1 MKICLANSAL
11 HCGGAERALSELA
24 NHLVARGY
32 DVTIFLLFKK
42 PIFYTIDP
50 RVKIVEPDF
59 SRDNMNKYLYG
70 FRTIGYIRKTLRKI
84 NPDVILDFF
93 FPSFFMVCT
102 AGLPFPK
109 YISIR
114 NNPANKIPFD
124 PFWLRRL
131 SFKWARGIIAQT
143 NYAAKLTYEQVH
155 HPNIKV
161 IPNYIKPV
169 VTKNVTPQNHIVTVG
184 RLVKGKGHDDLLQI
198 FASLKRKDWKLVLAG
213 DGPLREKLEQK
224 AIDLGIMEQ
233 TVFAGFQPDIDL
245 VLQQAKI
252 FAFCSYSEGF
262 PNALLE
268 AMATP
273 LPCISYNCN
282 AGPADV
288 IKDGVNGFLIPVGNK
303 EMFAQKLQQLMG
315 DEQLRSD
322 VAKQSAIT
330 IKEFGSDKLF
340 QSYIDFLSQKNLG
353 KRMLFFNVLPFPHS
367 IDIHEQLIEDGY
379 TIDFWYLKDFSD
391 IYPWRSLEKKV
402 NYRIYKPGIG
412 SFFSLIRSAWKSELV
427 VITGW
432 NSRMH
437 ILLAMFCRLFA
448 IKYSFWLDVPEVPKP
463 GFITM
468 VKQWLVKNASG
479 LFISGKTGI
488 EFFVKHFK
496 AKPSKCYDFPYLEV
510 KNTNPDINEVNEKRN
525 RAILNGH
532 KVKLLLSNR
541 FLKRKG
547 YSTVLAALKEMP
559 KHLFEQL
566 EITILG
572 IGVEKEQYEKEFAS
586 LGSNVQLKGWVE
598 YADYLKILEGSDIFI
613 HASSHEPY
621 GIPPMDAMRYGKL
634 VIGSKGVMSCVDRI
648 ENGVNGYLFNIND
661 AKELSTILAC
671 LMNDKPLIYK
681 MGKAAQETSSQYGYN
696 YNVKAIEAML
706 N

>member
-42 PIFYTIDP
+42 PVFYTIDP
-50 RVKIVEPDF
+50 RVKIEEPDF
-59 SRDNMNKYLYG
+59 SRDTMNKYLYG
-70 FRTIGYIRKTLRKI
+70 FRTIGYMRKTLRQI

-102 AGLPFPK
+102 AGLPFPV

-114 NNPANKIPFD
+114 NNPANKIPLD

-143 NYAAKLTYEQVH
+143 DYAARLTYQQVH

-161 IPNYIKPV
+161 IPNFIRAVNK
-169 VTKNVTPQNHIVTVG
+169 KNVTPQNNVITVG
-184 RLVKGKGHDDLLQI
+184 RLVKGKGHDDLLEI
-198 FASLKRKDWKLVLAG
+198 FASLKRPGWKLVIAG
-213 DGPLREKLEQK
+213 DGPLRETLEQK
-224 AIDLGIMEQ
+224 ASDLGIKDQ
-233 TVFAGFQPDIDL
+233 TVFAGFQPDVDL

-288 IKDGVNGFLIPVGNK
+288 IKDGKNGFLIPVGNK
-303 EMFAQKLQQLMG
+303 EMFAQQLMRLMD
-315 DEQLRSD
+315 DEQLRAD
-322 VAKQSAIT
+322 VAAESAIS
-330 IKEFGSDKLF
+330 IREFGSDRLF
-340 QSYIDFLSQKNLG
+340 QSYIDFLTQKNNG
-353 KRMLFFNVLPFPHS
+353 KRILFFNVLPFPHS
-367 IDIHEQLIEDGY
+367 IDIHDQLMQDGY
-379 TIDFWYLKDFSD
+379 TIDFWYLKDSSD
-391 IYPWRSLEKKV
+391 IYPWHKLERKV
-402 NYRIYKPGIG
+402 NYRIYKTGIG
-412 SFFSLIRSAWKSELV
+412 SFFSLIRSAWKSQLV

-437 ILLAMFCRLFA
+437 IILALFCRLFA
-448 IKYSFWLDVPEVPKP
+448 IKFTLWVDVPEVPKP
-463 GFITM
+463 GIITT
-468 VKQWLVKNASG
+468 VKQWFVRNVSG

-488 EFFVKHFK
+488 DFFVKHFK
-496 AKPSKCYDFPYLEV
+496 AKPSRCYDFPYLEV
-510 KNTNPDINEVNEKRN
+510 KNAGHDIEEKNCKRN
-525 RAILNGH
+525 AAILTGD
-532 KVKLLLSNR
+532 KIRLLLSNR

-547 YSTVLAALKEMP
+547 YSTVLTALQSLP
-559 KHLFEQL
+559 ADQFAQL
-566 EITILG
+566 DITILG
-572 IGVEKEQYEKEFAS
+572 IGVEKEHYAKAFAG
-586 LGSNVQLKGWVE
+586 LGSNIQLKGWVE
-598 YADYLKILEGSDIFI
+598 YAAYLKILEESDIFI

-648 ENGVNGYLFNIND
+648 EHGVNGYLFNIND
-661 AKELSTILAC
+661 ADELAAILTE
-671 LMNDKPLIYK
+671 LIQDRSLIYK
-681 MGKAAQETSSQYGYN
+681 KGKAAQATSSRYGYR
-696 YNVKAIEAML
+696 YNLKAIEAL
-706 N
+706 LP

>member
-1 MKICLANSAL
+1 MRICLANSAL

-50 RVKIVEPDF
+50 RVKIVEPGF
-59 SRDNMNKYLYG
+59 SRETMNKYLYG
-70 FRTIGYIRKTLRKI
+70 FRTIGYIRKTLRQI

-93 FPSFFMVCT
+93 FPSFFMLCT
-102 AGLPFPK
+102 AGLPFPT

-114 NNPANKIPFD
+114 NNPANKIPLD

-131 SFKWARGIIAQT
+131 SYKWSKGIIAQT
-143 NYAAKLTYEQVH
+143 EYAARLTYQQVH

-161 IPNYIKPV
+161 IPNFIRAV
-169 VTKNVTPQNHIVTVG
+169 IEKNVVPQNNIVTVG
-184 RLVKGKGHDDLLQI
+184 RLVKGKGHSDLLEI
-198 FASLKRKDWKLVLAG
+198 FASLKRPGWKLVIAG
-213 DGPLREKLEQK
+213 DGPLRESLEQQ
-224 AIDLGIMEQ
+224 AARLGITDQ

-288 IKDGVNGFLIPVGNK
+288 IKDGKNGFLIPVGNK
-303 EMFAQKLQQLMG
+303 EMFAQQLLRLMDDEKL
-315 DEQLRSD
+315 RTD
-322 VAKQSAIT
+322 VANESAIS
-330 IKEFGSDKLF
+330 IKEFGSDRLF
-340 QSYIDFLSQKNLG
+340 QSYIDFLAQKNNG
-353 KRMLFFNVLPFPHS
+353 KRILFFNVLPFPHS
-367 IDIHEQLIEDGY
+367 IDIHEQLMQDGY
-379 TIDFWYLKDFSD
+379 TIDFWYLKDSSE
-391 IYPWRSLEKKV
+391 IYPWRKLDKKV

-412 SFFSLIRSAWKSELV
+412 NFFSLIRSAWKSQLV

-437 ILLAMFCRLFA
+437 ILLALFCRLFA
-448 IKYSFWLDVPEVPKP
+448 IKYTFWLDVPEAPKP
-463 GFITM
+463 GFITK
-468 VKQWLVKNASG
+468 VKQWFVRNASG

-488 EFFVKHFK
+488 DFFVKYFK
-496 AKPSKCYDFPYLEV
+496 AKPSKCYNFPYLEV
-510 KNTNPDINEVNEKRN
+510 KNTGPGLEEVNRKRN
-525 RAILNGH
+525 AAILNGD
-532 KVKLLLSNR
+532 KIRLLLSNR

-547 YSTVLAALKEMP
+547 YSTVLTALRSLP
-559 KHLFEQL
+559 ADQL
-566 EITILG
+566 AQLDITILG
-572 IGVEKEQYEKEFAS
+572 IGVEKELYEKEFTS
-586 LGSNVQLKGWVE
+586 LGNNVRLRGWVE
-598 YADYLKILEGSDIFI
+598 YTDYLKILEESDIFI

-634 VIGSKGVMSCVDRI
+634 VIGSMGVMSCVDRI
-648 ENGVNGYLFNIND
+648 EHGVNGYTFGINN
-661 AKELSTILAC
+661 AQELAAVLSELIS
-671 LMNDKPLIYK
+671 DKSLIYK
-681 MGKAAQETSSQYGYN
+681 KGKAAQLTSSEYGYT
-696 YNVKAIEAML
+696 YNVKAIEAL
-706 N
+706 LR